1 MFSNYIMES
10 VEAKYLSVKD
20 KIKSLRD
27 EISDYRDVL
36 NKTANILLNVNDE
49 YEFQT
54 TNLVISK
61 PSNHT
66 AKKKKT

>member
-49 YEFQT
+49 YEFLEHKPQSCSL
-54 TNLVISK
+54 NYVILMD
-61 PSNHT
+61 N
-66 AKKKKT
+66 